1 MGILYSPYLSFFNP
15 LDTYLQIVGLT
26 IIFFGY
32 ILMFIT
38 GKTVIRH
45 VYSKATYERKMMT
58 TGLYAFIRHP
68 LYLSFILIPLGFL
81 LITLNYLSFLYLM
94 AFTVFTNSDL
104 KECGRE
110 GKFTIITKAA
120 RCEEENLK
128 KIYSKDYE
136 EYMEKTGRLLPK
148 FRNKK
153 E

>member
-1 MGILYSPYLSFFNP
+1 
-15 LDTYLQIVGLT
+15 
-26 IIFFGY
+26 
-32 ILMFIT
+32 
-38 GKTVIRH
+38 
-45 VYSKATYERKMMT
+45 
-58 TGLYAFIRHP
+58 
-68 LYLSFILIPLGFL
+68 
-81 LITLNYLSFLYLM
+81 M